1 MVSHFD
7 EAFHVMVN
15 EEGVARSFLI
25 TPVYHKINTE
35 ATFAVSAEGK
45 DLGKLKRQT
54 PGRWIWA
61 EGKADEALAGEI
73 GLRIDNHFN

>member
-1 MVSHFD
+1 MISHFD
-7 EAFHVMVN
+7 EPFHVLVN
-15 EEGVARSFLI
+15 TEGLIRNFLI
-25 TPVYHKINTE
+25 TPVYYKINTE
-35 ATFAVSAEGK
+35 ATFAVSLDGK

-61 EGKADEALAGEI
+61 EGKADEGLADEI